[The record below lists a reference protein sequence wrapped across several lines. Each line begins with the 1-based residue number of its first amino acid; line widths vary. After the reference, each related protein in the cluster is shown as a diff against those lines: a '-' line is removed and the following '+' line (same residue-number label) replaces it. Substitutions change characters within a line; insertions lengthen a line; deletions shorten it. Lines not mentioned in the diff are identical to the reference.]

1 MRYRLRLLILA
12 VITLSLLQIGCEH
25 SEPDIVLEARRHLSG
40 SALVPWRW
48 LSTQDYKTMHY
59 YYIRNAWDDRDPR
72 LFEHLSEDE
81 LRMFEAMLQLFEGQV
96 LLAFKQ
102 LRGMQYDGYPLAR
115 VLQRAAVF
123 LTQSP
128 QDGAETVGSEAVRAE
143 RDAPEPVLTDDELYY
158 LFRSFSGVSGD
169 KNFPGMPV
177 TPASRFVSIFP
188 HERATERL
196 LESDEY
202 IDGIE
207 RSPVETFTVTAPGE
221 PIDIDDLVIVRLK
234 PYLIDD
240 TVLNEVLNRVRTGH
254 PVSQQSIAMA
264 LRTYADPSR
273 RDTAILN
280 LLLDELGDLDSLIDI
295 DEILQYSWDVELVIA
310 RRDLLEAVIRSGY
323 YAGRY
328 EVSLDAFERLLLLD
342 GARGGERS
350 WFIELYLY
358 GAACLAGLGDL
369 ERASNL
375 LETYLEYA
383 SIYNPTYADIDIE
396 DFDSIEEWRAAEEAE
411 FIRQSKYDAD
421 YLDIFH
427 ALVWYYLIAREFDTF
442 IDTPY
447 DTRIENLFASRF
459 ELSDVD
465 FVAGD
470 GRSGPSEKLIAAY
483 ERVAAEQK

>member
-1 MRYRLRLLILA
+1 MRYRLGILISA
-12 VITLSLLQIGCEH
+12 LSIFSQIGCER
-25 SEPDIVLEARRHLSG
+25 SEPDIVLEARRYISG
-40 SALVPWRW
+40 SVLIPWRW
-48 LSTQDYKTMHY
+48 LPRQGHKAMHY
-59 YYIRNAWDDRDPR
+59 YYMRTAWDNRDPR

-81 LRMFEAMLQLFEGQV
+81 LRMFEAMLHLSEGQV

-102 LRGMQYDGYPLAR
+102 LRRMQYDGYARSR

-123 LTQSP
+123 LTLSP
-128 QDGAETVGSEAVRAE
+128 QDGAEVVGPEAVRAE

-158 LFRSFSGVSGD
+158 LFRSFPGVSGD
-169 KNFPGMPV
+169 KNLPGGIPV
-177 TPASRFVSIFP
+177 TPASRFVSVFP

-202 IDGIE
+202 MAGIE
-207 RSPVETFTVTAPGE
+207 RSPLKTFTVTAPGE
-221 PIDIDDLVIVRLK
+221 PIDIDDLVIIGIN

-240 TVLNEVLNRVRTGH
+240 AVLTEVLNRVRTGE
-254 PVSQQSIAMA
+254 PVSQQSIAIA
-264 LRTYADPSR
+264 LSAYADPSR
-273 RDTAILN
+273 RDTTILN
-280 LLLDELGDLDSLIDI
+280 LLLDELGELDSLIDI
-295 DEILQYSWDVELVIA
+295 DEVLQYSLDVELILA
-310 RRDLLEAVIRSGY
+310 PWYLLEAVVRSGY

-342 GARGGERS
+342 GARGDEQS

-369 ERASNL
+369 ERASNF
-375 LETYLEYA
+375 LETYLDYA
-383 SIYNPTYADIDIE
+383 SIYNLTYADIDIE

-411 FIRQSKYDAD
+411 FIRQSSYDAD

-427 ALVWYYLIAREFDTF
+427 ALVWYYLIAREFDAF

-459 ELSDVD
+459 ELSNVD

-470 GRSGPSEKLIAAY
+470 GRSGPSEELIAAY

>member
-1 MRYRLRLLILA
+1 MRYRLGILISA
-12 VITLSLLQIGCEH
+12 LSIFSQIGCER
-25 SEPDIVLEARRHLSG
+25 SEPDIVLEARRYISG
-40 SALVPWRW
+40 SVLIPWRW
-48 LSTQDYKTMHY
+48 LPRQSHKAMHY
-59 YYIRNAWDDRDPR
+59 YYMRTAWDNRDPR

-81 LRMFEAMLQLFEGQV
+81 LRMFEAMLHLSEGQV

-102 LRGMQYDGYPLAR
+102 LRRMQYDGYARSR

-123 LTQSP
+123 LTLSP
-128 QDGAETVGSEAVRAE
+128 QDGAEVVGPEAVRAE

-158 LFRSFSGVSGD
+158 LFRSFPGVSGD
-169 KNFPGMPV
+169 KNLSGGIPI
-177 TPASRFVSIFP
+177 TPASRFVSVFP

-202 IDGIE
+202 MAGIE
-207 RSPVETFTVTAPGE
+207 RFPLKTFTVTAPGE
-221 PIDIDDLVIVRLK
+221 PIDIDDLVIIGIN

-240 TVLNEVLNRVRTGH
+240 AVLTEVLNRVLTGE
-254 PVSQQSIAMA
+254 PVSQQSIAIA
-264 LRTYADPSR
+264 LSAYADPSR
-273 RDTAILN
+273 RDTTILN
-280 LLLDELGDLDSLIDI
+280 LLLDELGDLDSLIAI
-295 DEILQYSWDVELVIA
+295 DEVLQYSLDVELIIA
-310 RRDLLEAVIRSGY
+310 PWYLLEAVVRSGY

-328 EVSLDAFERLLLLD
+328 EVALDAFERLLLMD
-342 GARGGERS
+342 GARGGEQS

-369 ERASNL
+369 ESASNF
-375 LETYLEYA
+375 LETYLDYA
-383 SIYNPTYADIDIE
+383 SIYNLTYADIDIE

-411 FIRQSKYDAD
+411 FIRQSSYDAD

-427 ALVWYYLIAREFDTF
+427 ALVWYYLIAREFDAF

-465 FVAGD
+465 FVAHD